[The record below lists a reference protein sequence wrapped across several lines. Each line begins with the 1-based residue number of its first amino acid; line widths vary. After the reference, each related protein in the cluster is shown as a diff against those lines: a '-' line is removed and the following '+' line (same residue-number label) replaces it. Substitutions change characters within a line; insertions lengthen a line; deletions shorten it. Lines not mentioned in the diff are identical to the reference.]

1 MEQNILNGSYFV
13 LNGKNAKFLLE
24 IDKLTFPDK
33 LATLPVPHQVR

>member
-24 IDKLTFPDK
+24 IDKL
-33 LATLPVPHQVR
+33 ATLPVPHQVR